1 MVQWPKLVNL
11 KHPMNQQNN
20 PLHGLKLEA
29 ILTFL
34 VDKYGWEELGLRIN
48 IRCFTHDPSIKSSL
62 AFLRKTQW
70 ARDKV
75 EYLYLKAN
83 KLPLPAPKI
92 DSGGANKFDNKP
104 KKAQCSSGTLA
115 GHAKPQ
121 TKQTANHT
129 DALPQANKAIWGNA
143 SPKGD

>member
-1 MVQWPKLVNL
+1 MT
-11 KHPMNQQNN
+11 QQNN

-29 ILTFL
+29 ILIFL

-92 DSGGANKFDNKP
+92 DSGSPKKYEGKP
-104 KKAQCSSGTLA
+104 KKEQN
-115 GHAKPQ
+115 
-121 TKQTANHT
+121 KQTANQT
-129 DALPQANKAIWGNA
+129 EALPQANKAIWGNT
-143 SPKGD
+143 SPKGE